1 MSTLRDTT
9 AAPSTEKWLTVVGV
23 GEDGIDGLPPA
34 SARAIAAARIVIGGQ
49 RHLELVQSIVT
60 GETRAWPEP
69 FDVTLAG
76 LLGLRGQSVCVLAS
90 GDPLCFGVGATISRH
105 LSADEFS
112 VLPAPSAF
120 SLAAARLGWPLQ
132 SVACISTHGRPL
144 DLIRTVLHDQRR
156 VLALTS
162 DGASPGQIC
171 ELLGKAGFGQS
182 TIHVLEA
189 LGGPREQKTSCRVDA
204 IGTREFDPLNV
215 VALELKAGPD
225 ARVQPLGFG
234 LADDLFVHDGQI
246 TKREVRAATLSALR
260 PYPGQLLWDIG
271 AGSGSISIE
280 WMLAHPSLSAIAIEA
295 NASRAESMRV
305 NARNLGVPGLCIVEG
320 TAPQA
325 LTGLPEPDAIF
336 VGGGGSEPNTMEVA
350 LAALKHGG
358 RLVANSVTLEME
370 RVLLGLHAVH
380 GGELSRISVERAA
393 PIGTMQG
400 FRPAMTVTQWGWTK
414 P

>member
-1 MSTLRDTT
+1 M
-9 AAPSTEKWLTVVGV
+9 GV

-34 SARAIAAARIVIGGQ
+34 SARAIGAARIVIGGQ
-49 RHLELVQSIVT
+49 RHLELVQSIIT
-60 GETRAWPEP
+60 GEAHAWPEP

-90 GDPLCFGVGATISRH
+90 GDPLCFGVGATISRY

-112 VLPAPSAF
+112 VLPGPSAF

-132 SVACISTHGRPL
+132 SIACISTHGRPL
-144 DLIRTVLHDQRR
+144 ELIRTVLHDQRR
-156 VLALTS
+156 VLVLTS

-171 ELLGKAGFGQS
+171 ELLAKAGFGQS

-189 LGGPREQKTSCRVDA
+189 LGGPREQKSSFRVED

-215 VALELKAGPD
+215 VALELKAGQD
-225 ARVQPLGFG
+225 ARVQSLGFG
-234 LADDLFVHDGQI
+234 LADDLFIHDGQI
-246 TKREVRAATLSALR
+246 TKREVRAVTLSALR
-260 PYPGQLLWDIG
+260 PRPGQLLWDVG

-280 WMLAHPSLSAIAIEA
+280 WMLAHPSLNAIAIEA
-295 NASRAESMRV
+295 NALRVESMRE
-305 NARNLGVPGLCIVEG
+305 NARNFGVPGLRIVEG

-325 LTGLPEPDAIF
+325 LAGLPAPDAIF
-336 VGGGGSEPNTMEVA
+336 VGGGGSEPNTMDVA
-350 LAALKHGG
+350 ISALKRGG